1 MKGSLVSFTEAW
13 EAKEHGWARCQNVT
27 RRDGGLQVP
36 GLRSAPTTISS
47 AEPAVTAV
55 AEEGLRCDTWY
66 WRAFLNRPVT
76 TSCPFP
82 VHALNL
88 VVRRETGPHRRVLP
102 VWHLKIL
109 WVLFIHVFAPVFY
122 SGEKIFLRTWVVLS
136 LGTHSVVEFLF
147 KWIQWAKDEILHRA
161 QKVKQGGGGWT
172 EMGTVSRSC

>member
-82 VHALNL
+82 AHALNL

-109 WVLFIHVFAPVFY
+109 WVLFIHVFAPVFLLWRENLFAY
-122 SGEKIFLRTWVVLS
+122 MSSSESGYTFCS
-136 LGTHSVVEFLF
+136 
-147 KWIQWAKDEILHRA
+147 WILIQVNTMGQRWNPA
-161 QKVKQGGGGWT
+161 QST
-172 EMGTVSRSC
+172 EGQAGRWWMDWDGNCE